1 VEIVVVH
8 LTRLNQ
14 PGAICV
20 AGVEAKTLGHVR
32 LVLDGKNL
40 TTQHLAARGGPFCL
54 GAVVELG
61 RVRQVGKP
69 PAREDH
75 LFAPSKARRLRILSG
90 GEFWRVLEEL
100 ARPCLADLFG
110 ADLRAHGPA
119 WVVDLGK
126 GRASLGCL
134 KPAAC
139 PKLEVAEY
147 AGRKRVRLHLD
158 EVGRPG
164 RLAVTDW
171 RMYDPRT
178 CAPLEARVEVV
189 ARKLARGTP
198 AILALGLGRPWKR
211 EGDAGELHWLHVNN
225 VHLADTP
232 VW

>member
-1 VEIVVVH
+1 MEIVIVH

-14 PGAICV
+14 PGTICV
-20 AGVEAKTLGHVR
+20 AGVETKTLDHVR
-32 LVLDGKNL
+32 PVLDGKNL
-40 TTQHLAARGGPFCL
+40 TVQHLAAQGGLFSL

-61 RVRQVGKP
+61 RVRHVGKP
-69 PAREDH
+69 PAQEDH
-75 LFAPSKARRLRILSG
+75 LFAPSKARRLRVLSG

-110 ADLRAHGPA
+110 PDLRAHGPA
-119 WVVDLGK
+119 WVVDFGK

-134 KPAAC
+134 KPAAR

-158 EVGRPG
+158 EGGQQG
-164 RLAVTDW
+164 RLAVTDG
-171 RMYDPRT
+171 RLYDLKT
-178 CAPLEARVEVV
+178 CAPLEARVKVV
-189 ARKLARGTP
+189 AQKLARGTP
-198 AILALGLGRPWKR
+198 VILALGLGRPWKR

-225 VHLADTP
+225 IHLADTP